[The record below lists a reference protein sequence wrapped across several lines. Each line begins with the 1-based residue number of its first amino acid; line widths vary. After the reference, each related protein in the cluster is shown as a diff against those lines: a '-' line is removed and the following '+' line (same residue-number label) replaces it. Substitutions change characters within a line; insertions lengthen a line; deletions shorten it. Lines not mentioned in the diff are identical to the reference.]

1 MLAQEFEYLDALGL
15 FATATARLKLQH
27 LQTMRLIMQHKP
39 IERSTDMVILMTK
52 KSQIQ
57 AWLNCLY
64 TEKRYGQHT
73 VSKHVHAGRHPGV
86 PAPVMIQRTTTL
98 HHPFGQRTIRRSRHS
113 VSQSKSDLVAHNS
126 GSCGSVCF
134 LCSCYCFQVKIKDL
148 WIGDSSAIQIA
159 VTSRTHLQTRSL

>member
-1 MLAQEFEYLDALGL
+1 MSVQQLGRLYCNDGVGL

-73 VSKHVHAGRHPGV
+73 VSKHVHAGRHPKV
-86 PAPVMIQRTTTL
+86 L
-98 HHPFGQRTIRRSRHS
+98 FC
-113 VSQSKSDLVAHNS
+113 QSIVLPKYHVAKVLVWQHIILPKH
-126 GSCGSVCF
+126 CF
-134 LCSCYCFQVKIKDL
+134 AKI
-148 WIGDSSAIQIA
+148 
-159 VTSRTHLQTRSL
+159 